1 MHDAQ
6 SISSFRL
13 RLEILLISQRDDVA
27 LRVQQKALQNNFA
40 FRHISSVGD
49 LRGRD
54 IDLEKAPILIVSQE
68 DAEHVGA
75 FSLRVEQLLER
86 FPLAT
91 IVTAMHESALME
103 SFAGTQSE
111 RVIPLSPYDFFKTS
125 KFEYICLLKCR
136 SQFFEIAPSDLFS
149 MTTLGFSVFVRMHLN
164 QRYLGVAF
172 RGSVLGDV
180 KHQKMLKKKSLYIQ
194 ARESLAYLEYMNAF
208 YDKKG
213 AALRKRVRSLFLAVC
228 EVWVELN
235 EYLLFDYKNMPEAA
249 VHQLYSRLEQFAA
262 QFEALV
268 EVGDDLWETLRDA
281 LENDFFA
288 KWRAPWVAFYAAY
301 ISKKSGLGKPSV
313 SFLAG
318 LLCDV
323 GLFDVQ
329 DLVVE
334 KSFAFGE
341 DAFDGAEHAEY
352 RKHPLLSLNRCLLK
366 NLPINEEIKAVLV
379 CVHERDDAG
388 GFPSQTPPELLPP
401 EAAIIRF
408 ADLIDRGVRVAP
420 AESNFRIIKE
430 KIWEE
435 QRSQPGNFNLAFLEK
450 ISESLL

>member
-1 MHDAQ
+1 MNNSQ
-6 SISSFRL
+6 TNPSFRL
-13 RLEILLISQRDDVA
+13 RLEVLLVSQRDDVVV
-27 LRVQQKALQNNFA
+27 RVQQKALQNSFV
-40 FRHISSVGD
+40 FRHLNDVND

-54 IDLEKAPILIVSQE
+54 IDVERAPILVVSQE
-68 DAEHVGA
+68 EAEHVGA
-75 FSLRVEQLLER
+75 FSLRVGQLLER

-91 IVTAMHESALME
+91 IVTAMHEAALME

-125 KFEYICLLKCR
+125 KLEYICLLKCR
-136 SQFFEIAPSDLFS
+136 SQFFDIAPADLFS
-149 MTTLGFSVFVRMHLN
+149 MTTLGFSVFVRMQLN

-180 KHQKMLKKKSLYIQ
+180 KHQKMLKKRALYIQ
-194 ARESLAYLEYMNAF
+194 AREALIYLEYINAF
-208 YDKKG
+208 YDTQG
-213 AALRKRVRSLFLAVC
+213 ASLRKRVRALFLAVC
-228 EVWVELN
+228 QVWVELN
-235 EYLLFDYKNMPEAA
+235 EYLLFDYKNMPEATA
-249 VHQLYSRLEQFAA
+249 HQLYSRLGQFAA
-262 QFEALV
+262 QFESLV
-268 EVGDDLWETLRDA
+268 AAGDDLWETIKDT

-301 ISKKSGLGKPSV
+301 ISKKSGLGRPSV
-313 SFLAG
+313 TFLAG
-318 LLCDV
+318 LFCDV

-329 DLVVE
+329 DFVVE

-341 DAFDGAEHAEY
+341 GALDESEQVEY

-366 NLPINEEIKAVLV
+366 NLPISEEIKAVLV
-379 CVHERDDAG
+379 CIHERDDEQ
-388 GFPSQTPPELLPP
+388 GFPSQTPSAMLPP

-408 ADLIDRGVRVAP
+408 AELIDRGARTVAE
-420 AESNFRIIKE
+420 AGNFRILKE

-435 QRSQPGNFNLAFLEK
+435 QHSKPGNFSLEFLEK